1 MYHIYPG
8 GHVSGFSSGDAIG
21 WDTFSPMTKTLY
33 WYPHLYRKSDPNRPF
48 SGRNCTPM
56 PKLNRNVST
65 RPFWPRRKRERDKVR
80 TNLDYETNNALLVWT
95 IHPLAQTLFR
105 ISDAPN
111 KKQRFPANYICI
123 VKDLIKIK
131 LFSGDPIICLR
142 VCPLW
147 ERRAKK
153 TWAWKHTYHH
163 SDAN

>member
-1 MYHIYPG
+1 MWVPDHFG
-8 GHVSGFSSGDAIG
+8 LAA
-21 WDTFSPMTKTLY
+21 
-33 WYPHLYRKSDPNRPF
+33 
-48 SGRNCTPM
+48 
-56 PKLNRNVST
+56 
-65 RPFWPRRKRERDKVR
+65 RERDKVR
-80 TNLDYETNNALLVWT
+80 TNLDYETNNALLVKT

-142 VCPLW
+142 ICPLW

-163 SDAN
+163 SDANKLSLSFPSIEISHSPFSTFFWNRLPQYCLNYFWTNDHLHATDPKSAQRYYR